1 MTVSL
6 LLHGDGAN
14 GSTTIVDS
22 SQAPKTPTVY
32 GNAQISTAQSLFG
45 GASIKFDG
53 AGDYLEYAPHA
64 DFDFGAGDFT
74 LECDV
79 YFTGWPALNG
89 TSSYGEALICRDSS
103 AAGQRIFA
111 WYITGTASSLTT
123 IQFFGFDAAGTF
135 EQINASY
142 SFALNTHY
150 RLRLVRSGNLVY
162 FFVNGTLLN
171 AGGTTFTKTLK
182 TATQP
187 LRIGALRGA
196 GETTVFHLNG
206 YLDEVRISNG
216 EALSTAS
223 YTLATSAFPDPVPV
237 YIVKPI
243 VRANGEIQIS
253 SGFQGGTATS
263 ATSTTL
269 TDSAK
274 AFAVNAMVNRV
285 VWITAGTGIGQSRLI
300 TANTATGV
308 TIDSSWEITPDAT
321 SSYVISYVLA
331 DIVTAGLSAYCN
343 LAQTGL
349 STYIANKSIR
359 LLSGGFL
366 SMLRTSIIFNADLL
380 SFKTDVGSYFQ
391 SGRSQYTYADKWIG
405 FDGGSI
411 HYTETDGAFPG
422 NEYEWLGHTR
432 LYATQVGV
440 TGNTSNH
447 IIYINRKDTA
457 SSLTNQG
464 VELIDCFVIG
474 AQFCI
479 STTDTVVNTSWH
491 SGGVLVYG
499 QPVNFFGNTLAGRF
513 ATDAE
518 VYLNQPNGIGGG
530 DVVDATWLGIIN
542 NYAYDLAK
550 RAIAYLWNTTIT
562 VPTWKDHFFNWSTA
576 GGHPTTGIVY
586 RGYTVDIS
594 VQNTALATVDAVVGV
609 FDRLGDG
616 AVLTGKSAMYPVR
629 ASAITLSAG
638 TYTGVVGSGLGL
650 PILYA
655 KYTVGT
661 NDTTLSTE
669 YLYAPFTFKVRKY
682 GYQFLQK
689 AADWTER
696 SKEQITLNT
705 NIFVVA
711 SEAVAALI
719 AGVAIDGTAKTI
731 TLSATHTLQELYDYS
746 QSWAATTTNV
756 VYDECL
762 TSSDGNNFNLPAT
775 WTLIPANYL
784 DYGSKRI
791 NGGTIRF
798 DTAGTYAP
806 KVGDTTLKFTA
817 VSGTY
822 ALAGADITG
831 TVTLVNTGGGLITVS
846 LAPGVS
852 YINTGPNI
860 TVEQVLNESLAITNL
875 VPGSTVYVV
884 TDNGTVIANE
894 VVAGTSTS
902 YALTSGNT
910 AGATYLTVRVRK
922 ATGSPA
928 YQPWQ
933 TQTAN
938 LLSQSLF
945 VQQELDE

>member
-22 SQAPKTPTVY
+22 SVTPKTPTVY

-53 AGDYLEYAPHA
+53 VGDYLTVPTGT
-64 DFDFGAGDFT
+64 DLNLAGSDFT
-74 LECDV
+74 IDYWV
-79 YFTGWPALNG
+79 YPTAFAAGFASMTGGRATTAVSGGVIIATTNTSGALALYVTNATSTGWQVG
-89 TSSYGEALICRDSS
+89 
-103 AAGQRIFA
+103 AA
-111 WYITGTASSLTT
+111 TGLSLVLSTWQHVVVERVGLT
-123 IQFFGFDAAGTF
+123 IRMYVDG
-135 EQINASY
+135 I
-142 SFALNTHY
+142 
-150 RLRLVRSGNLVY
+150 
-162 FFVNGTLLN
+162 
-171 AGGTTFTKTLK
+171 GGTTHTLTGNIGFGTTWSIGSGTSDGAQPFTGYIDEFSVDVNNYV
-182 TATQP
+182 AY
-187 LRIGALRGA
+187 
-196 GETTVFHLNG
+196 TVN
-206 YLDEVRISNG
+206 
-216 EALSTAS
+216 
-223 YTLATSAFPDPVPV
+223 
-237 YIVKPI
+237 PI
-243 VRANGEIQIS
+243 VYASSEIQIS

-269 TDSAK
+269 TDSTK

-285 VWITAGTGIGQSRLI
+285 VWITAGTGTGQSRLI
-300 TANTATGV
+300 TANTATGI
-308 TIDSSWEITPDAT
+308 TIDSSWESTPDST

-380 SFKTDVGSYFQ
+380 SLKTDVGSYFQ
-391 SGRSQYTYADKWIG
+391 SGRSQYTYTGKWIG

-411 HYTETDGAFPG
+411 NYTETDGISPG

-440 TGNTSNH
+440 TGSNH
-447 IIYINRKDTA
+447 IIFINRKSTA

-479 STTDTVVNTSWH
+479 DTADTVVNTSWH

-499 QPVNFFGNTLAGRF
+499 QPVNFFGNTIAGRF

-530 DVVDATWLGIIN
+530 DVVDATWLGVIN
-542 NYAYDLAK
+542 NYAYDLVK

-562 VPTWKDHFFNWSTA
+562 VPSWKDHFFNWSTVNGYA
-576 GGHPTTGIVY
+576 TTGIVY
-586 RGYTVDIS
+586 RGYTVDIE

-711 SEAVAALI
+711 SESVAALI
-719 AGVAIDGTAKTI
+719 AGVAISGTGKTI
-731 TLSATHTLQELYDYS
+731 TLSAARTLQELYDYS
-746 QSWAATTTNV
+746 QSWAATTINV

-762 TSSDGNNFNLPAT
+762 TSSDGNNVNLPAT
-775 WTLIPANYL
+775 WTLIPENYL

-791 NGGTIRF
+791 NGGTLRF

-817 VSGTY
+817 ASGTY
-822 ALAGADITG
+822 NLGGADITG

-894 VVAGTSTS
+894 VVASTSTS

-910 AGATYLTVRVRK
+910 DGATYLTVRVRK